1 MPARPLTDRVEVLAN
16 RLSTAITWIA
26 CMIVGAVL
34 VDRVLN
40 VLGKTVEGVAGSVG
54 EAIRAGVGGETT
66 AGSDPL
72 AAFGITDLADLADLA
87 DIENEDSDR
96 TIWDPTLYSLPDP
109 EDDRIITIEP
119 GDSLIPR

>member
-1 MPARPLTDRVEVLAN
+1 
-16 RLSTAITWIA
+16 
-26 CMIVGAVL
+26 MIVGAVL

-54 EAIRAGVGGETT
+54 EAIRAGVGEV